1 VFQIR
6 QPYLIVYRKMYN
18 KIYMK
23 MLLSIKIRF
32 DRIKVFLFFICI
44 ICRDSDRIK
53 IETDNRIVIVIL
65 IRLKSKTGPK
75 YYAD

>member
-1 VFQIR
+1 
-6 QPYLIVYRKMYN
+6 
-18 KIYMK
+18 